1 MKKQVFVLGL
11 LISSLPNLAFAKDY
25 KDINNHWANPYIK
38 EIDQMQLING
48 YQDDSFRPDENLKKS
63 HIYKIVNR
71 IFYFTEKDQEAFKN
85 LPKDLWY
92 LDELKI
98 AAQAAY
104 IEAADDFAD
113 QDITR
118 LEFINILG
126 SLYGLDKENTDYTYF
141 IDIDNLNEKSKIYLG
156 NLLKDGV
163 ISGFT
168 DFEFKPD
175 KTMTRAEASKIISL
189 SIKKYGRDAK
199 VYKENLE
206 KEKIIDEEYEKLKK
220 DLEEAIK
227 EAEKLDTKRFSPDS
241 IIELNSKVLAG
252 KQISNNNNLNENP
265 SKYIDKEEINFR
277 IKKAIEEIEEAKR
290 SLVYQTSDARL
301 YIKSFDAK
309 GNSLEAEYTINKKPF
324 KSGDPLAPG
333 DYLLEARSKTNKQ
346 TSSYIHIG
354 NEDKT
359 ITINFDEDDYLGDKN
374 LSLKIGSNL
383 SSPQGFIFKKNDRV
397 EIQIEEP
404 FGKEIDYLL
413 INGKKKEVLSETFIF
428 LIKEDTEVRAVFKD
442 KI

>member
-11 LISSLPNLAFAKDY
+11 LISTLPNLAFAKDY
-25 KDINNHWANPYIK
+25 TDISNHWASPYIK
-38 EIDQMQLING
+38 EMDQMQLING

-98 AAQAAY
+98 AAKAAY
-104 IEAADDFAD
+104 IEKSDNFTD

-126 SLYGLDKENTDYTYF
+126 SLYGLDKENTEYTYF
-141 IDIDNLNEKSKIYLG
+141 TDIDNLQEKSKIYLG

-199 VYKENLE
+199 LFKENLE
-206 KEKIIDEEYEKLKK
+206 KEKIRDGEYEKLKK
-220 DLEEAIK
+220 DLEEAIQ
-227 EAEKLDTKRFSPDS
+227 EAEKLDPKRFSPNS
-241 IIELNSKVLAG
+241 FIELNSKVLAG
-252 KQISNNNNLNENP
+252 KQVLNKEDLNKDENKEKINL
-265 SKYIDKEEINFR
+265 K

-290 SLVYQTSDARL
+290 SLVYQASDARL

-324 KSGDPLAPG
+324 KSGDTLAPG

-359 ITINFDEDDYLGDKN
+359 ITINFDEDDYLGDKT

-383 SSPQGFIFKKNDRV
+383 SSPQGFVFKKNDRV

-413 INGKKKEVLSETFIF
+413 INGQKKEVLSETFIF